1 MARSEDNTW
10 DITESVGATA
20 FGAAEWRA
28 REAEHDRPLF
38 ADRYARLFLDAAEW
52 RAREAEHDRPL
63 FTDPYARL
71 FLDAATARGWSSQFG
86 DELFAQMQETTDP
99 RFMRRLLATWS
110 YLGSRTKWF
119 DDFITASGV
128 DVMQAVVLA
137 AGLDARAWRL
147 PWKPGSAIYEI
158 DQPAVLAFK
167 TETLRSHDAELAC
180 RYIPIGHDLRQDWP
194 KALCNNGFDPHQ
206 PTAWLAE
213 GLLPYLP
220 ATAQDL
226 LLDRIRALSAKGSRI
241 AVDALSASVFSP
253 ENRARLKA
261 HFDRARAAVTQGGGE
276 MPDTWDL
283 WFDEQRTDVCD
294 LLRKHGWQVEAVEV
308 RDLMASYH
316 RDVPAEDAG
325 GIPHCVFI
333 SGQLS

>member
-1 MARSEDNTW
+1 MARSDDDTW
-10 DITESVGATA
+10 DIIESVGATA
-20 FGAAEWRA
+20 FGAAGWRA
-28 REAEHDRPLF
+28 REVEHDRPLF
-38 ADRYARLFLDAAEW
+38 TDPYARLFLGAAEW
-52 RAREAEHDRPL
+52 RAREVEHDRPL

-110 YLGSRTKWF
+110 YFGSRTKWF

-128 DVMQAVVLA
+128 DVMQAVILA

-167 TETLRSHDAELAC
+167 TETLRSHDAEPAC

-194 KALCNNGFDPHQ
+194 KALCNNGFDPHR

-226 LLDRIRALSAKGSRI
+226 LLDRIRELSAKGSRI

-253 ENRARLKA
+253 ENRARLAA
-261 HFDRARAAVTQGGGE
+261 HFDQARAAVSQGGGE

-316 RDVPAEDAG
+316 REVPAEDAG
-325 GIPHCVFI
+325 GIPQCVFI

>member
-28 REAEHDRPLF
+28 G
-38 ADRYARLFLDAAEW
+38 
-52 RAREAEHDRPL
+52 EAEHDRPL

-99 RFMRRLLATWS
+99 RFMLRRLLATWS
-110 YLGSRTKWF
+110 YLGPRTKWF

-147 PWKPGSAIYEI
+147 PWKPGSAVYEI

-167 TETLRSHDAELAC
+167 TETLRSHDAEPAC

-226 LLDRIRALSAKGSRI
+226 LLDRIRALSVKGSRI

>member
-1 MARSEDNTW
+1 MARSDDDTW
-10 DITESVGATA
+10 DIIESVGATA

-28 REAEHDRPLF
+28 REV
-38 ADRYARLFLDAAEW
+38 
-52 RAREAEHDRPL
+52 EHDRPL

-110 YLGSRTKWF
+110 YFGSRTKWF

-128 DVMQAVVLA
+128 DVMQAVILA

-167 TETLRSHDAELAC
+167 TETLRSHDAEPAC

-194 KALCNNGFDPHQ
+194 KALCNNGFDPHR

-226 LLDRIRALSAKGSRI
+226 LLDRIRELSAKGSRI

-253 ENRARLKA
+253 ENRARLAA
-261 HFDRARAAVTQGGGE
+261 HFDQARAAVSQGGGE

-316 RDVPAEDAG
+316 REVPAEDAG
-325 GIPHCVFI
+325 GIPQCVFI

>member
-20 FGAAEWRA
+20 FG
-28 REAEHDRPLF
+28 
-38 ADRYARLFLDAAEW
+38 AAEW

-99 RFMRRLLATWS
+99 RFMLRRLLATWS

-119 DDFITASGV
+119 DDFITASCV

-147 PWKPGSAIYEI
+147 PWKPGRAIYEI

-167 TETLRSHDAELAC
+167 TETLRFHDAEPAC

>member
-38 ADRYARLFLDAAEW
+38 TDPYARLFLDAAEW

-147 PWKPGSAIYEI
+147 PWKPGSAVYEI

-167 TETLRSHDAELAC
+167 TETLRSHDAEPAC

-220 ATAQDL
+220 A
-226 LLDRIRALSAKGSRI
+226 
-241 AVDALSASVFSP
+241 
-253 ENRARLKA
+253 
-261 HFDRARAAVTQGGGE
+261 
-276 MPDTWDL
+276 
-283 WFDEQRTDVCD
+283 
-294 LLRKHGWQVEAVEV
+294 
-308 RDLMASYH
+308 
-316 RDVPAEDAG
+316 
-325 GIPHCVFI
+325 
-333 SGQLS
+333 

>member
-1 MARSEDNTW
+1 MARSDDDTW

-20 FGAAEWRA
+20 FGAAES
-28 REAEHDRPLF
+28 
-38 ADRYARLFLDAAEW
+38 

-71 FLDAATARGWSSQFG
+71 FLDAATARGWSLQFG

-128 DVMQAVVLA
+128 DVMQAVILA
-137 AGLDARAWRL
+137 AGLDVRAWRL

-167 TETLRSHDAELAC
+167 TETLRSHDAEPAC

-220 ATAQDL
+220 ATA
-226 LLDRIRALSAKGSRI
+226 RNPRGTNRRCRR
-241 AVDALSASVFSP
+241 SP
-253 ENRARLKA
+253 
-261 HFDRARAAVTQGGGE
+261 
-276 MPDTWDL
+276 
-283 WFDEQRTDVCD
+283 
-294 LLRKHGWQVEAVEV
+294 
-308 RDLMASYH
+308 
-316 RDVPAEDAG
+316 
-325 GIPHCVFI
+325 
-333 SGQLS
+333 

>member
-20 FGAAEWRA
+20 FG
-28 REAEHDRPLF
+28 
-38 ADRYARLFLDAAEW
+38 AAEW

-99 RFMRRLLATWS
+99 RFMLRRLLATWS

-147 PWKPGSAIYEI
+147 PWKPGRAIYEI

-167 TETLRSHDAELAC
+167 TETLRSHDAEPAC

>member
-20 FGAAEWRA
+20 FG
-28 REAEHDRPLF
+28 
-38 ADRYARLFLDAAEW
+38 AAEW

-99 RFMRRLLATWS
+99 RFMLRRLLATWS

-119 DDFITASGV
+119 DDFITASCV

-147 PWKPGSAIYEI
+147 PWKPGRAIYEI

-167 TETLRSHDAELAC
+167 TETLRSHDAEPAC